1 MRKKACNSDSPDF
14 TVVLLAIIKHT
25 IMLRKLT
32 YLIAAILLT
41 SLTVSAQEDLGQVMV
56 RAEQM
61 PYWNSC
67 IKAQNKD
74 ACTRS
79 ELDQYIQKH
88 LKYPRPAIQESIEGV
103 VIISCIISKSGKVVN
118 PNVINNIGGGCG
130 AEALRVVT
138 NMPLWH
144 AAKSEGAA
152 VSVVY
157 NIKVPFNIRQ
167 AKKAIAKKVNIV
179 YEEPVKPMLYLQDT
193 LPNDEK
199 QLLPSEFEETDMG
212 KVYTRTSQM
221 PYFPGCEKMRNKSK
235 EKRKCSND
243 KLVEYLSA
251 YLEYPEEAK
260 NKAIEGIVFINFI
273 VDEYGNI
280 LNPSINRDI
289 GGGCGAEA
297 IRVLSAMPK
306 WQAGIE
312 KGNAVKT
319 KMSLPIRFF
328 LSSGA
333 SGNYRIHWGALRGE
347 RITEEQVINSL
358 TDDLVVRNTY
368 GDDVTVSSLNV
379 FYEKG
384 SAFKEVNSNGDISLE
399 IMRLLR
405 KAKTGGKIIFTATI
419 QQGGEFVDVYRVFN
433 IVK

>member
-1 MRKKACNSDSPDF
+1 
-14 TVVLLAIIKHT
+14 
-25 IMLRKLT
+25 MLRKLT
-32 YLIAAILLT
+32 YLISAFMLL
-41 SLTVSAQEDLGQVMV
+41 SLTVSAQPEDLGQVMV

-67 IKAQNKD
+67 SAAKNKD

-79 ELDQYIQKH
+79 ELEQYIQKH
-88 LKYPRPAIQESIEGV
+88 LKYPRTAIQESIEGV

-118 PNVINNIGGGCG
+118 PNIINNIGGGCG
-130 AEALRVVT
+130 AEALRVVK

-144 AAKSEGAA
+144 SAKSDGES

-157 NIKVPFNIRQ
+157 NIKVPFDIKQ
-167 AKKAIAKKVNIV
+167 ARKMVPKKVNIV
-179 YEEPVKPMLYLQDT
+179 YEEPMKPMLYKQDT

-221 PYFPGCEKMRNKSK
+221 PYFPGCEKLRDKSK

-260 NKAIEGIVFINFI
+260 SKSIEGIVFINFI
-273 VDEYGNI
+273 VDENGNI

-306 WQAGIE
+306 WEAGIE
-312 KGNAVKT
+312 KGKPVKT

-333 SGNYRIHWGALRGE
+333 SGNYRIHWGSLRGE
-347 RITEEQVINSL
+347 RITEEQIINSL
-358 TDDLVVRNTY
+358 TDDLIVRNIY
-368 GDDVTVSSLNV
+368 GDDITISSLNV

-384 SAFKEVNSNGDISLE
+384 SSFREVNSNGEISLE
-399 IMRLLR
+399 IMRFLR
-405 KAKTGGKIIFTATI
+405 KTKAGGKLIFTATV
-419 QQGGEFVDVYRVFN
+419 QEDGEFVDVYRVFN
-433 IVK
+433 IIK